1 MKLAVL
7 VAAAAQAKNSSWLK
21 KEWEVQDAY
30 FADEEI
36 ILSDLSIREGL
47 KRKYRTELSL
57 YSNLTGRNILG
68 FPYYLIYMGHK
79 IWNIPCITF
88 HI

>member
-36 ILSDLSIREGL
+36 ILSDLSIRDGL
-47 KRKYRTELSL
+47 KRKCRTELSL
-57 YSNLTGRNILG
+57 VHTVWPIQYDTEHINI
-68 FPYYLIYMGHK
+68 
-79 IWNIPCITF
+79 
-88 HI
+88 

>member
-7 VAAAAQAKNSSWLK
+7 VAAAAQAKSSSWLK

-36 ILSDLSIREGL
+36 ILSDLSIRDGSR
-47 KRKYRTELSL
+47 RKYSL
-57 YSNLTGRNILG
+57 
-68 FPYYLIYMGHK
+68 
-79 IWNIPCITF
+79 
-88 HI
+88 

>member
-36 ILSDLSIREGL
+36 ILSDPSIREGL
-47 KRKYRTELSL
+47 KRKKQNRVESGP
-57 YSNLTGRNILG
+57 YS
-68 FPYYLIYMGHK
+68 PYHIAH
-79 IWNIPCITF
+79 ITWNE
-88 HI
+88 

>member
-7 VAAAAQAKNSSWLK
+7 VAAAARAKNSSWLK

-36 ILSDLSIREGL
+36 ILSDPSIREGL
-47 KRKYRTELSL
+47 KRQYRIELSPTHIQNIMLPIL
-57 YSNLTGRNILG
+57 YGTNKL
-68 FPYYLIYMGHK
+68 YV
-79 IWNIPCITF
+79 
-88 HI
+88 

>member
-47 KRKYRTELSL
+47 KR
-57 YSNLTGRNILG
+57 NIG
-68 FPYYLIYMGHK
+68 QS
-79 IWNIPCITF
+79 
-88 HI
+88 

>member
-7 VAAAAQAKNSSWLK
+7 VAAAAQAKKSSWLK

-36 ILSDLSIREGL
+36 ILSDPSLRDSS
-47 KRKYRTELSL
+47 KRNTELKS
-57 YSNLTGRNILG
+57 S
-68 FPYYLIYMGHK
+68 
-79 IWNIPCITF
+79 